1 MLKYLKCF
9 SCNHFSLLVYSI
21 YYNIKQEVYR
31 PNINLTDLSISQFAS
46 SVCTP
51 KYCNVLLSQSQCNL
65 KLINIFWAPIVEIFF
80 YFFCQ
85 KPPRQ
90 RDCFWAVCASCL
102 VRICVIVCKLLCCNF
117 YIVVQGVLLC
127 MPILLCWVVCGVYF
141 MYELEQGMST

>member
-9 SCNHFSLLVYSI
+9 SCNHFSLFVYSI
-21 YYNIKQEVYR
+21 YYNIKQEVYML
-31 PNINLTDLSISQFAS
+31 NINLTYLSITQYFAICLVS
-46 SVCTP
+46 LYP
-51 KYCNVLLSQSQCNL
+51 KVLHSIIITKSMQLKNAQC
-65 KLINIFWAPIVEIFF
+65 FWAPILEIFF

-117 YIVVQGVLLC
+117 YIVVQGVLLSV
-127 MPILLCWVVCGVYF
+127 PILLCWVVCVGYT
-141 MYELEQGMST
+141 LCTN